1 MVRLNRSRRGGIQPA
16 PTGRRPREGRLHVLA
31 HRAVAPARRCVSA
44 VGCVRAAAS
53 ARSHPPAPRRHDRG
67 GRARARRS
75 VNGDVSAVVLDGQG
89 SQASVR
95 KIASGLREPV
105 GVAFRGGALYVSAVS
120 RIFRFDDIEQRLDHP
135 GKPVVVSD
143 KFPTDGHH
151 GWKFIAFGPDGKL
164 YVPVG
169 APCNVC
175 EPDAKRY
182 ANIMRMNADGS
193 DLEPYARGIRNTV
206 GFDWDPATRELW
218 FTNNGRDNMGD
229 DVPP

>member
-1 MVRLNRSRRGGIQPA
+1 MFSRIA
-16 PTGRRPREGRLHVLA
+16 PLLLLA
-31 HRAVAPARRCVSA
+31 AAYLPSVAPAQPLPLDRIRLPPGFTIELVA
-44 VGCVRAAAS
+44 RVPGAREMAFGAHGTLFVG
-53 ARSHPPAPRRHDRG
+53 
-67 GRARARRS
+67 S
-75 VNGDVSAVVLDGQG
+75 VNGDVNAVAPDGQG

-143 KFPTDGHH
+143 KFPTYGHH

-206 GFDWDPATRELW
+206 GFDWDPATR
-218 FTNNGRDNMGD
+218 
-229 DVPP
+229 